1 LKLSVSSQQSSCNHA
16 CEKFKLKLKLKTWT
30 LWGLSAFPSLFFLF
44 FISEKHFNF
53 VSKFSQ
59 HFDIMCIMLEC
70 GGAEVHIEQQK
81 KKHTIKVGRNISTEK
96 KKKSCRI
103 QGKKTLWTCKKLFT
117 PFCIFNSCKIINF
130 TTQPKVSERVSEKV
144 QARFSLWLWQ
154 NKHEFLAC
162 LTELFRTFWW
172 VFCSITQ

>member
-1 LKLSVSSQQSSCNHA
+1 MGTFCFS
-16 CEKFKLKLKLKTWT
+16 
-30 LWGLSAFPSLFFLF
+30 FPFFLF

-81 KKHTIKVGRNISTEK
+81 KNSSKKKAHYKSREEYQHRK

-103 QGKKTLWTCKKLFT
+103 QGKKTL
-117 PFCIFNSCKIINF
+117 
-130 TTQPKVSERVSEKV
+130 
-144 QARFSLWLWQ
+144 
-154 NKHEFLAC
+154 
-162 LTELFRTFWW
+162 
-172 VFCSITQ
+172 